1 MKFNWEKPEIVE
13 IAERRYDFSNT
24 KKKKE
29 KYLIL
34 KHKTKKTA
42 YEVED
47 NLFLKFATTKLNDE
61 EILKLANKYG
71 LLGLGGHEEIDH
83 LNTETLEP
91 LFAWYRELATIKSV
105 IKNLYHYQKKNFR
118 YLNRYFKFWKDTGL
132 WEFYDDTYRCNNKKI
147 KIGYIGEEPP
157 DHWNKSS
164 SINENNAD
172 HLMKDYLFYV
182 LLDSYSPRVGVEFD
196 KKSEWIKTKIKPHGL
211 IGEIWRQINEFIENK
226 NLLRNCKYCKKLF
239 VIGKKNARL
248 DKDFCSQNCTVQNN
262 RTQSILKKAETTF
275 NQRNLVVIP
284 SGKPIPGTFDF
295 LVLHQGKPIAG
306 LEISQSDISRESQK
320 WENKEKK
327 IIHKMKSKNF
337 TVAFLV
343 NKNGTIYIWDL
354 KNKIEGKEFSGDR
367 QILSKE
373 SSEFLTEKFYADGLK
388 EKISGLPV
396 EDIELT
402 KGEIRDIDRVFAQ
415 GDKISLVD
423 IDRLIFQYR
432 GSIYLQEKLKH
443 DPAMLKLFPD
453 GGGLNMDASFEEA
466 RLKAQDYEIPQFLQK
481 QTNFE
486 DNNKLTPKLL
496 LELED
501 EEFDD
506 IKIA

>member
-13 IAERRYDFSNT
+13 IGERSYDFSNT

-29 KYLIL
+29 KFLIL
-34 KHKTKKTA
+34 KHKTKKTE

-71 LLGLGGHEEIDH
+71 LLGLGGHEEIDY
-83 LNTETLEP
+83 LNTETHEL

-105 IKNLYHYQKKNFR
+105 IKNLYHYQNKNFR

-157 DHWNKSS
+157 DHWDKSS
-164 SINENNAD
+164 SINENNAE

-182 LLDSYSPRVGVEFD
+182 LLDSYSPRVGIEFD

-226 NLLRNCKYCKKLF
+226 NILRNCKYCKKLF
-239 VIGKKNARL
+239 VIGKKSARL

-275 NQRNLVVIP
+275 NQINLTVIP
-284 SGKPIPGTFDF
+284 FGKSIPGTFDF
-295 LVLHQGKPIAG
+295 LVLHQGKPFAG
-306 LEISQSDISRESQK
+306 LEVSQSDISRESQK
-320 WENKEKK
+320 WENKEKQ
-327 IIHKMKSKNF
+327 IIHKMESKNF

-354 KNKIEGKEFSGDR
+354 KNKIEGKELSGDR

-373 SSEFLTEKFYADGLK
+373 FLEFLTEKFYADNLK
-388 EKISGLPV
+388 EKISGKSFK
-396 EDIELT
+396 DIILNDEQ
-402 KGEIRDIDRVFAQ
+402 KREIDKILAK
-415 GDKISLVD
+415 GDKVTLFEIDGLINKYKGATYLEMAIKKCPNEIISTLD
-423 IDRLIFQYR
+423 I
-432 GSIYLQEKLKH
+432 S
-443 DPAMLKLFPD
+443 AM
-453 GGGLNMDASFEEA
+453 FEEA
-466 RLKAQDYEIPQFLQK
+466 RLEAQHYEIPQFLHK
-481 QTNFE
+481 QTNLKY
-486 DNNKLTPKLL
+486 NNKLIPKLY
-496 LELED
+496 LED
-501 EEFDD
+501 EEFED

>member
-1 MKFNWEKPEIVE
+1 MKFNWKKPEIVE
-13 IAERRYDFSNT
+13 IAEGSYGFSNT

-34 KHKTKKTA
+34 KHKTKKVE

-71 LLGLGGHEEIDH
+71 LLGLGGHEEIDY
-83 LNTETLEP
+83 LNTETHEL

-132 WEFYDDTYRCNNKKI
+132 WEFYDDTYRYNNKKI
-147 KIGYIGEEPP
+147 KIAYIGEEPP
-157 DHWNKSS
+157 DHWDKSS

-182 LLDSYSPRVGVEFD
+182 LLDSYTPRVGVEFD
-196 KKSEWIKTKIKPHGL
+196 KKSEWIKTEIKPHGL

-226 NLLRNCKYCKKLF
+226 NLLRNCKYCKKIF

-262 RTQSILKKAETTF
+262 RTQSILKKAEITF
-275 NQRNLVVIP
+275 NRRNLVVIP
-284 SGKPIPGTFDF
+284 SRKKISGTFDF

-306 LEISQSDISRESQK
+306 LEISQSDISKKSQK
-320 WENKEKK
+320 WKNKEKA

-337 TVAFLV
+337 TAAFLV

-354 KNKIEGKEFSGDR
+354 KNKIEGEEFTGDQQILPKEF
-367 QILSKE
+367 L
-373 SSEFLTEKFYADGLK
+373 EFLTEKFYADRLK
-388 EKISGLPV
+388 EKISGKPFK
-396 EDIELT
+396 DILLKDEQ
-402 KGEIRDIDRVFAQ
+402 KREI
-415 GDKISLVD
+415 DKILAKGKEVNLFE
-423 IDRLIFQYR
+423 IDELINKYK
-432 GSIYLQEKLKH
+432 GATS
-443 DPAMLKLFPD
+443 AM
-453 GGGLNMDASFEEA
+453 FEEA
-466 RLKAQDYEIPQFLQK
+466 RLEAQHYEIPQFLQK

-486 DNNKLTPKLL
+486 DNNKLIPELF
-496 LELED
+496 LED